1 LIHIKTRGRPRRHAV
16 IQLFRK
22 EVIMSV
28 NVGRTDKFV
37 RIIVGIGILSLL
49 FLLKGDAR
57 LLGLI
62 GIVPLATGLVGYCP
76 FYSMLGLSTCPT
88 RTKAA

>member
-1 LIHIKTRGRPRRHAV
+1 
-16 IQLFRK
+16 
-22 EVIMSV
+22 MSV

-57 LLGLI
+57 LLGLV